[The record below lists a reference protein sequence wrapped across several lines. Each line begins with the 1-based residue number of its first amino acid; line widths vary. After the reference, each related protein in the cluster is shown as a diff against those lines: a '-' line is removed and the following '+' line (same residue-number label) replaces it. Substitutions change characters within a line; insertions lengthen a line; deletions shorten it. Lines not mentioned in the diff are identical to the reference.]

1 MYIKEE
7 LTYINIRVRSFFTVS
22 TALDRRYLVRS
33 WNSCSPTAVGKVQ
46 TCFHSMKYQKNF
58 SEGCEC
64 TVFSSTFYL
73 STEKVF

>member
-22 TALDRRYLVRS
+22 TGLDRRYFVWS

-46 TCFHSMKYQKNF
+46 TCFHSMRCQKNF
-58 SEGCEC
+58 SESCEC

-73 STEKVF
+73 QLKRCF